1 MSVTLDELLS
11 LVGRLDDALG
21 FDTPRERF
29 RRFLLERVTDVPT
42 ARALI
47 EECQRSVGEQHHRA
61 LQDLVVVTGRL
72 LKFEITFGTYERS
85 ADGIKMNGQW
95 RSPGLLDVVLEIKTD
110 QTTSATME
118 GMAQAMTAGAEL
130 EPRIG
135 LCVIARQYAAHGK
148 IDRAL
153 AAVTP
158 DVDIRVVSIR
168 SLLALAAQVSTDRL
182 AHAEVVRLLRSGV
195 ALDFVIDLLDRPAP
209 NGQSSTSTAEPAQ
222 SAPSAQSVPEPPEPE
237 FWVATITG
245 NEASTPEQLLASVI
259 ADRHVLAISHAGRLP
274 SFLGAPGDWVC
285 FFVPRKGIVGHAQ
298 LASIIEDGAKVVRDA
313 GRFGCVYRLAHVT
326 LYERRPII
334 QALRNDRPFSVPP
347 ADLAL
352 AGPCLAPITRQDFL
366 GLMAYRDGATNF
378 EGLKSATA

>member
-1 MSVTLDELLS
+1 MSVTLDELLA
-11 LVGRLDDALG
+11 LVGRLDDAPG

-29 RRFLLERVTDVPT
+29 RRFLVEHVADVPT

-72 LKFEITFGTYERS
+72 LQFEITFGTYEPA
-85 ADGIKMNGQW
+85 ADSVKVDGQW
-95 RSPGLLDVVLEIKTD
+95 KSPGLLDVILEIRTD
-110 QTTSATME
+110 QTTSATMD
-118 GMAQAMTAGAEL
+118 GMARAMTAAAARAGV
-130 EPRIG
+130 EPPVG
-135 LCVIARQYAAHGK
+135 LCVVSRQYAALAK

-158 DVDIRVVSIR
+158 DLDIRVVSVR
-168 SLLALAAQVSTDRL
+168 SLLALAAQVSADRL
-182 AHAEVVRLLRSGV
+182 AHTEVVRLLRSGV
-195 ALDFVIDLLDRPAP
+195 ALDFVIDLLERTAPSSPSSKPTPDREAPAP
-209 NGQSSTSTAEPAQ
+209 DH
-222 SAPSAQSVPEPPEPE
+222 PEPE

-245 NEASTPEQLLASVI
+245 DEASTPEQLLASVI

-274 SFLGAPGDWVC
+274 SHQGAPGDWVC

-298 LASIIEDGAKVVRDA
+298 LASAIEDGARVVRDT
-313 GRFGCVYRLAHVT
+313 GRFTRVYRLAHVT

-347 ADLAL
+347 ADLPL

-366 GLMAYRDGATNF
+366 ALMAYREGAAGF
-378 EGLKSATA
+378 DGLKSATA

>member
-11 LVGRLDDALG
+11 LVGRLDDAPG

-29 RRFLLERVTDVPT
+29 RRFLLERVTDVPA

-61 LQDLVVVTGRL
+61 LQDLVAVTGRL
-72 LKFEITFGTYERS
+72 LQFEVTFGTYEPS
-85 ADGIKMNGQW
+85 ADGVRVDGQW

-118 GMAQAMTAGAEL
+118 GMARAMTAAAARAEL

-135 LCVIARQYAAHGK
+135 LCVVARQYAALGK

-158 DVDIRVVSIR
+158 DLDIRVVSIR
-168 SLLALAAQVSTDRL
+168 SLLALAAQVSADRL

-209 NGQSSTSTAEPAQ
+209 NGQSSTSMADRGG
-222 SAPSAQSVPEPPEPE
+222 SAPDHPEPE

-245 NEASTPEQLLASVI
+245 GEASTPEQLLASVI
-259 ADRHVLAISHAGRLP
+259 AERHVLAISHAGRLP
-274 SFLGAPGDWVC
+274 SHQGAPGDWVC

-298 LASIIEDGAKVVRDA
+298 LASVIEDSAKVVRDA
-313 GRFGCVYRLAHVT
+313 GRFSCVYRLAHVT

-347 ADLAL
+347 ADLPL
-352 AGPCLAPITRQDFL
+352 PGPCLAPITRQDFL
-366 GLMAYRDGATNF
+366 ALMAYRDGAANF
-378 EGLKSATA
+378 DGLKSATA